1 MAISVAQARQICTQ
15 SELDLVLQ
23 STTRQI
29 GSLDAKQLRSSIRRA
44 RTLRDKWRDRA
55 ASQTRDTKSQN
66 PDKLGEANARSSDK
80 AQLFE
85 EALGRFEKRLSRVD
99 GTTNG
104 AAAASKTKPAKQAR
118 TSAHRATRA
127 SVRSTLSKQ
136 AGKSD
141 AAAPASARAANAATA
156 KAAAPGETA
165 TTAAAATAASKR
177 TVAKKGSSTK
187 VSAKRKGPPKRKA
200 APSSSTSAVP
210 TATAPVAPGLAAAA
224 MAAGRDSATAST
236 AGTKKRKSPTNAA
249 AKTTAA
255 KPGGGPRM
263 SGNVAAQG
271 RRSQAKRGSR

>member
-165 TTAAAATAASKR
+165 ATAASKR

>member
-85 EALGRFEKRLSRVD
+85 EALGRFEKRLSRID

-127 SVRSTLSKQ
+127 SVRSALSKQ
-136 AGKSD
+136 AAKSD
-141 AAAPASARAANAATA
+141 AAALASARAANAATA

-165 TTAAAATAASKR
+165 TTAATAASKR

-224 MAAGRDSATAST
+224 MAAGRDSAAAST

-263 SGNVAAQG
+263 SGNVASQG